1 MVRLDWKSSIQKFVK
16 ENPSKRNVKEIER
29 ETDELFVSHME
40 TFAKA
45 CQRIDPSY
53 NKVPRFFDSM
63 ALKKD
68 ENTIYNCIQKEA
80 RSRFLHHKTSEIL
93 DKEDLEKL
101 WEEIKKN
108 ISPPE
113 DGNERINYDSF
124 LKIAKSLPQKC
135 RHFFSASTFLKFD
148 RDEYGRIDC
157 VSFFHSIVRKVSLFQ
172 TRIQISLYD
181 NYGNGYL
188 KQKDL
193 QNFIFELM
201 PTFPNLS
208 GMPSHLADKY
218 LLIATKKFFF
228 FLDPK
233 HHGRIFIKDILTSP
247 ILAEL
252 YDLRTEKSNEEFLNN
267 WFSLQNAQRI
277 IELYN
282 KLDEDK
288 NGTLSVSEIAKFQW
302 SLTDLFLKRV
312 MEQHCFADSKF
323 EMNFELFVEFILII
337 ENKKNQRS
345 INFIFKCLDVFDSGY
360 IDSFVINMF
369 FKEVL
374 KKLMSKDTDA
384 DKNLH
389 IEDVKDEIFDMA
401 NPKKGKVITL
411 YDLYN
416 CGQGDIILGIL
427 IDAKVFFDYD
437 QRELGNTLNIDEDSQ
452 FEFVPGVNCDKL
464 PNDKKVL
471 ENEETSA
478 SIKSKAAE
486 FLLKGSNLGE
496 QSGPAMKN
504 YGKFAEV

>member
-1 MVRLDWKSSIQKFVK
+1 
-16 ENPSKRNVKEIER
+16 
-29 ETDELFVSHME
+29 
-40 TFAKA
+40 
-45 CQRIDPSY
+45 
-53 NKVPRFFDSM
+53 
-63 ALKKD
+63 
-68 ENTIYNCIQKEA
+68 
-80 RSRFLHHKTSEIL
+80 
-93 DKEDLEKL
+93 
-101 WEEIKKN
+101 
-108 ISPPE
+108 
-113 DGNERINYDSF
+113 
-124 LKIAKSLPQKC
+124 
-135 RHFFSASTFLKFD
+135 
-148 RDEYGRIDC
+148 
-157 VSFFHSIVRKVSLFQ
+157 
-172 TRIQISLYD
+172 
-181 NYGNGYL
+181 
-188 KQKDL
+188 
-193 QNFIFELM
+193 
-201 PTFPNLS
+201 
-208 GMPSHLADKY
+208 
-218 LLIATKKFFF
+218 
-228 FLDPK
+228 
-233 HHGRIFIKDILTSP
+233 
-247 ILAEL
+247 
-252 YDLRTEKSNEEFLNN
+252 
-267 WFSLQNAQRI
+267 
-277 IELYN
+277 
-282 KLDEDK
+282 
-288 NGTLSVSEIAKFQW
+288 
-302 SLTDLFLKRV
+302 

-486 FLLKGSNLGE
+486 FLLKGYNLGE